1 MDNYIGNRIALR
13 GAGRML
19 NIFQILIVGGAVYFA
34 YSVLVMLREIKDLM
48 VEQTEQNEQILDL
61 LEDQSPNKEQW

>member
-1 MDNYIGNRIALR
+1 
-13 GAGRML
+13 ML